1 MQVRRSG
8 YYAWRAK
15 PQSARALEDRRLLGL
30 IKHAWLESGT
40 VYGYRKVTSD
50 LRDLGERCGKHR
62 VYKLMRL
69 EGLAAQRGY
78 GRRPRHH
85 SGTPASVAPNRLQQ
99 NFSVAAP
106 NRTWVTDITYIRTHE
121 GWLYL
126 AVVMDLFSRQIV
138 GWSMG
143 ARMETELVLNA
154 LLMAVWRRRPTE
166 AVTIH
171 SDQGSQFSSH
181 DWQAF
186 LRANNLIA
194 SMSRRGNCHDN
205 AVVESFFQLLKRER
219 IRRRVYLTRDE
230 GRQDVFDYIE
240 VFYNRKR
247 KHGSNNMLAPVEF
260 EQQYFMRQQAV

>member
-106 NRTWVTDITYIRTHE
+106 GD
-121 GWLYL
+121 
-126 AVVMDLFSRQIV
+126 F
-138 GWSMG
+138 
-143 ARMETELVLNA
+143 
-154 LLMAVWRRRPTE
+154 
-166 AVTIH
+166 
-171 SDQGSQFSSH
+171 QGSCRVNHSRSLL
-181 DWQAF
+181 F
-186 LRANNLIA
+186 LPAIDVMFRVEPD
-194 SMSRRGNCHDN
+194 RRH
-205 AVVESFFQLLKRER
+205 QR
-219 IRRRVYLTRDE
+219 
-230 GRQDVFDYIE
+230 
-240 VFYNRKR
+240 
-247 KHGSNNMLAPVEF
+247 PVPGLS
-260 EQQYFMRQQAV
+260 

>member
-121 GWLYL
+121 G
-126 AVVMDLFSRQIV
+126 
-138 GWSMG
+138 
-143 ARMETELVLNA
+143 
-154 LLMAVWRRRPTE
+154 
-166 AVTIH
+166 
-171 SDQGSQFSSH
+171 
-181 DWQAF
+181 
-186 LRANNLIA
+186 
-194 SMSRRGNCHDN
+194 
-205 AVVESFFQLLKRER
+205 
-219 IRRRVYLTRDE
+219 
-230 GRQDVFDYIE
+230 
-240 VFYNRKR
+240 
-247 KHGSNNMLAPVEF
+247 
-260 EQQYFMRQQAV
+260 